1 MLFRKPI
8 EQSIAGLNA
17 MTINAISQSELVV
30 KMWMQFLP
38 ERGKLKRLQP
48 EVNAGKEKIA
58 TRRESGKMTSAKLRD
73 VFSHVPDWR
82 KIQRLCCDWFT
93 VNCLWDGH
101 RRDRPQVF
109 VWERCLAYSEFS
121 YSNIAEK
128 LQGILPCV
136 HVVEVTVNVL

>member
-93 VNCLWDGH
+93 VNCL
-101 RRDRPQVF
+101 
-109 VWERCLAYSEFS
+109 
-121 YSNIAEK
+121 
-128 LQGILPCV
+128 
-136 HVVEVTVNVL
+136 